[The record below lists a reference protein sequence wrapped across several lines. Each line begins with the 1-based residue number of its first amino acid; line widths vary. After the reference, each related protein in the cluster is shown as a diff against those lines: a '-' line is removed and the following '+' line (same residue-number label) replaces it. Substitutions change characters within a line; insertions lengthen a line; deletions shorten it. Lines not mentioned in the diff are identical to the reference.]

1 MIYYIE
7 ANISR
12 INLEQKSDVISPMN
26 ASELVVRC
34 SRILF
39 HGAKDNSTTDVLVDV
54 MRLLHN
60 PLEEG

>member
-12 INLEQKSDVISPMN
+12 INLEQKCDVISPMN

-34 SRILF
+34 LRILF